1 MHPWGWHHHHG
12 YYRRGGS
19 RLLWFAIGAGTAAWY
34 IRSKEM
40 REQSGGWGCTW
51 RHRRELESLRQ
62 AGAGIDPPPS
72 TRSANTEGDR
82 WVWRAHTHWGGPAHN
97 PETSFTPPEK
107 AEQHQQAA
115 KMRANAEARSASEE
129 TRYMAQA
136 EALMSPTPGIP
147 APVDWEA
154 VKRERWVDER
164 AKAASSVPPEWME
177 EAERLKAF
185 GKQAEEKVRIASS
198 WSWTGVDTRGQ

>member
-1 MHPWGWHHHHG
+1 MHPCYHG

-34 IRSKEM
+34 IRSKEI

-62 AGAGIDPPPS
+62 AGAGIEPS
-72 TRSANTEGDR
+72 PASSSTEADR
-82 WVWRAHTHWGGPAHN
+82 WVWRAHGHWGGPVH
-97 PETSFTPPEK
+97 PSEPSHLQQEK
-107 AEQHQQAA
+107 VEQHHQAA
-115 KMRANAEARSASEE
+115 KMRANAEAQSASEE
-129 TRYMAQA
+129 ARKMAQA

-154 VKRERWVDER
+154 VKREHWAEER
-164 AKAASSVPPEWME
+164 AKATASVPPEWAE

-185 GKQAEEKVRIASS
+185 GKQAEEKVKPSS
-198 WSWTGVDTRGQ
+198 S